1 MVWLWCRQQCCTSM
15 RRALRI
21 WLSPC
26 TSEAMTV
33 SFAHYQRSL
42 QYQKKEEKKQNIRSI
57 FEPVKPSIQAIH
69 KPSIQTSQW
78 VPVAWPPPFDLRSLS
93 ALWPPGPFTS
103 RPFGLPAL
111 WPPKK
116 KRLKQFCIKKD
127 EMLTDDNTPGGQ
139 WAENGPLTSRSS
151 QICLLT
157 ADIAIAVQLFW
168 ECHHSFR

>member
-1 MVWLWCRQQCCTSM
+1 
-15 RRALRI
+15 
-21 WLSPC
+21 
-26 TSEAMTV
+26 MTV

-42 QYQKKEEKKQNIRSI
+42 QYQKKEEKKPNIRSI

-116 KRLKQFCIKKD
+116 KDWSSFVLKRMKCLQ
-127 EMLTDDNTPGGQ
+127 MTTPQ
-139 WAENGPLTSRSS
+139 EVNGLKTARWPPGALKFASS
-151 QICLLT
+151 QPTLQLLFNFFGSVIIRFVNNALSLT
-157 ADIAIAVQLFW
+157 KKWQW
-168 ECHHSFR
+168 